1 MVPALDAAV
10 VEVRW
15 DCCRSSGSAFVRR
28 YLKHQLIPSELRYV
42 KGLPPIT
49 AVGRLEPAD
58 HRHANA
64 RLRRYP
70 VTPMRRSEGQ
80 LSHPEP
86 TTGTGTKRQILST
99 KQVC

>member
-1 MVPALDAAV
+1 MRWYGPLAETVVIISTAGVQFSYRPNFVPHVAQPMVPALDAAV

-15 DCCRSSGSAFVRR
+15 DYCRSSGSEFVRR
-28 YLKHQLIPSELRYV
+28 YLVYQLIPSELRYV

-64 RLRRYP
+64 RLR
-70 VTPMRRSEGQ
+70 
-80 LSHPEP
+80 
-86 TTGTGTKRQILST
+86 
-99 KQVC
+99 